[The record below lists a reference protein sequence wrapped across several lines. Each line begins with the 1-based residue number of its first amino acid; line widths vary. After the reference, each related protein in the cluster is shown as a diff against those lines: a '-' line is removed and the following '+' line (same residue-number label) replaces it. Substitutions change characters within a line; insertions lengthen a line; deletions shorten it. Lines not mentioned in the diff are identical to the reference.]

1 MGSGRRGR
9 NERIIDGD
17 STMDGN
23 SFDDGSAQRRTC
35 FDGLKYL
42 QAFYKG
48 RKLDPMKAVIVP
60 NLLIGWADFVYLE
73 KFSQI
78 EKCKLGL
85 G

>member
-1 MGSGRRGR
+1 
-9 NERIIDGD
+9 
-17 STMDGN
+17 
-23 SFDDGSAQRRTC
+23 
-35 FDGLKYL
+35 
-42 QAFYKG
+42 
-48 RKLDPMKAVIVP
+48 MKAVIGP